1 MLSGKLSSLLDRPP
15 LIDST
20 LRPKI
25 YLGICCFLLLAWGGW
40 QAWSAY
46 QEKQQERWITTAE
59 NLFQQNDWRGAS
71 VAARRALYLKKNPD
85 FNLRATLVMARIC
98 RELQIPQEIYWR
110 SEMAR
115 LLPDDFTSRE
125 NLVQAAIRHN
135 SLALAGKTLES
146 IPPSQRSSAAFH
158 RLMSIYALAT
168 NQPAYAKAALRE
180 ALKQDPSDPGTRLNL
195 AKVLLAYG
203 SPQDYAEAQDFLN
216 SLQTTP
222 ENKADI
228 LRTRIEAL
236 KLRGQMA
243 EALTLSDLL
252 QNQTQ
257 TNFNDKIT
265 HLSLVL
271 KADPP
276 KFPANLLSLQKEA
289 APHSAYTYQLAS
301 WLRRMDL
308 AKDAL
313 HWLDS
318 FPPDSRNVPPL
329 SILWAECAVS
339 AKEWT
344 RLEETLEEQDWG
356 ETESLRLAFI
366 AKARSESS
374 TSANPEIESL
384 MQKSLTLA
392 KPNPAL
398 CLTLGDL
405 FASWS
410 WNERA
415 AEAWWQVIRTP
426 QAKLALGKLFDYYK
440 QERDLKGIWRVS
452 KTAGELDPSDLVAR
466 NNFAMTSLVLG
477 NGTEAAAANAR
488 DLYLKNPEVPAFA
501 STYAFSLYLQNK
513 SAEALAVFEKLP
525 PASLQDPGI
534 APYYVLALVK
544 NKRFEEAARSRSS
557 VQPGLL
563 FPEELALYQK
573 ADRAR

>member
-1 MLSGKLSSLLDRPP
+1 
-15 LIDST
+15 
-20 LRPKI
+20 
-25 YLGICCFLLLAWGGW
+25 
-40 QAWSAY
+40 
-46 QEKQQERWITTAE
+46 
-59 NLFQQNDWRGAS
+59 
-71 VAARRALYLKKNPD
+71 
-85 FNLRATLVMARIC
+85 
-98 RELQIPQEIYWR
+98 
-110 SEMAR
+110 
-115 LLPDDFTSRE
+115 
-125 NLVQAAIRHN
+125 
-135 SLALAGKTLES
+135 
-146 IPPSQRSSAAFH
+146 
-158 RLMSIYALAT
+158 
-168 NQPAYAKAALRE
+168 
-180 ALKQDPSDPGTRLNL
+180 LNL

-203 SPQDYAEAQDFLN
+203 SPQDYAEAQELLN
-216 SLQTTP
+216 SLQSTP
-222 ENKADI
+222 DNKADI

-236 KLRGQMA
+236 KLREQMA
-243 EALTLSDLL
+243 EALTFSNLL
-252 QNQTQ
+252 QSQPQ
-257 TNFNDKIT
+257 VNFKDKLD

-271 KADPP
+271 KADAPN
-276 KFPANLLSLQKEA
+276 FPTALASLQKEA
-289 APHSAYTYQLAS
+289 ALHSAYIYQLAS
-301 WLRRMDL
+301 WLRSMDL

-313 HWLDS
+313 HWLDT
-318 FPPDSRNVPPL
+318 FPPDSRNTPPL
-329 SILWAECAVS
+329 CILWAECAVS

-392 KPNPAL
+392 KSNPAL

-452 KTAGELDPSDLVAR
+452 KTASELDPSDLIAK
-466 NNFAMTSLVLG
+466 NNFAMTSLILG
-477 NGTEAAAANAR
+477 NGVDVAAASAR

-501 STYAFSLYLQNK
+501 STFAFSLYLQNK
-513 SAEALAVFEKLP
+513 SSEALSIFEKLP
-525 PASLQDPGI
+525 PASLQDPGV

-544 NKRFEEAARSRSS
+544 AKRFEEAARYRPH

-573 ADRAR
+573 ADRTR